1 MWGSWVVVLP
11 IELDTRRPPRFE
23 LVVYQSPK
31 VSLWNGGRSSPGSH
45 AAGFCNVRKLYRIGP
60 LRSSN
65 ICLTVPLL
73 PLDCGE

>member
-31 VSLWNGGRSSPGSH
+31 VSLMPEAGVCCNCQVWYYVSIMFRHLVSS
-45 AAGFCNVRKLYRIGP
+45 FCSIIGA
-60 LRSSN
+60 
-65 ICLTVPLL
+65 ICK
-73 PLDCGE
+73 